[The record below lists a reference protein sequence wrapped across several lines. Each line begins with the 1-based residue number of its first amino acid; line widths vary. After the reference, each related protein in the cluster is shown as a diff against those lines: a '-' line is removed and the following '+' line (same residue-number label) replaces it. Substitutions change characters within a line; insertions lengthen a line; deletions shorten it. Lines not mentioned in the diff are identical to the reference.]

1 MEILTM
7 RLSTAAFVACALLAA
22 AFIASLAD
30 PQVAERSFAVAGAI
44 WAQAMADG
52 AGQPPVDD
60 RENAARLVAATPR

>member
-7 RLSTAAFVACALLAA
+7 RFSTAAFVASALLAA
-22 AFIASLAD
+22 AFVASLAD
-30 PQVAERSFAVAGAI
+30 PQVAERSFAAAGAI

-60 RENAARLVAATPR
+60 HENPTRWVAATPR